1 MYGEPY
7 YNPYPMGGMGRQY
20 PPQPQN
26 QPQTNI
32 IFVNGLEDV
41 KSRLQAC
48 KSQIYCDNDKNIV
61 YFKNKALEIRLYHIL
76 YGDKLCEKYARKW
89 VEKLERND
97 GGRGEKWS
105 VDQTESVRQTYDPH
119 ADKWEWY
126 AVLNSIYADYYH
138 DKFDNSIYYQLAKDF
153 ITDKDAVRDK
163 VLAYYMYIV
172 G

>member
-1 MYGEPY
+1 MHRE
-7 YNPYPMGGMGRQY
+7 
-20 PPQPQN
+20 
-26 QPQTNI
+26 I
-32 IFVNGLEDV
+32 IHDIIKHGSDGQMEALKDVLIDLIDDV
-41 KSRLQAC
+41 KKEDLQA
-48 KSQIYCDNDKNIV
+48 Y
-61 YFKNKALEIRLYHIL
+61 KAIEIRLYHIL

-105 VDQTESVRQTYDPH
+105 VEQTESVRQAYAPS

-138 DKFDNSIYYQLAKDF
+138 EKFDNTIYYQLAKDF